1 MCHLLGTKKIRTT
14 PYRPQSDGMIERL
27 DKTLESQ
34 FAKYVQ
40 DHQRDW
46 DGHVPYVMMA
56 YRSSVHE
63 STGQRTAKLM
73 FGRDL
78 RLPVDLMFGRR
89 KDRAREGTTY
99 SDFVVE
105 LEETLNCAHDFAR
118 MHLKFSADRMK
129 RRYDVG
135 ANTDVFREGD
145 AVRCHNPQRRRGIS
159 PKLWSCWEGPY
170 LVRRKFNDVV
180 YEIQISPRAK
190 TQIVHRDRLWK
201 YNGENPDWFATFRKK
216 LRKNHCGCKRLQLGT
231 SMFIAAEQWTNGQR
245 SRTSSRQF

>member
-1 MCHLLGTKKIRTT
+1 
-14 PYRPQSDGMIERL
+14 MIERF

-34 FAKYVQ
+34 FAKCVQ

-89 KDRAREGTTY
+89 KNRAREGTTY

-118 MHLKFSADRMK
+118 MHLKFSANRMK

-145 AVRCHNPQRRRGIS
+145 AV
-159 PKLWSCWEGPY
+159 
-170 LVRRKFNDVV
+170 
-180 YEIQISPRAK
+180 
-190 TQIVHRDRLWK
+190 
-201 YNGENPDWFATFRKK
+201 
-216 LRKNHCGCKRLQLGT
+216 
-231 SMFIAAEQWTNGQR
+231 
-245 SRTSSRQF
+245 